1 MKRFENKVA
10 LVTGA
15 ASGMG
20 LLSCQML
27 AQEGAHVLMM
37 DINEEVL
44 EKEAVQIRAQ
54 GGDAIAMKT
63 DVRRYEDIE
72 AAVEKAMSLYGHV
85 DITISFAGG
94 APSRMCKVGKPFHQ
108 LPIEVLDWG
117 VEVNFRA
124 PMYMARAAM
133 QHMMD
138 QGSGVIINIGST
150 SGETGTRSGADYSAE
165 KSGIAYGLTKSIA
178 AAGAPY
184 GVRCCAVSPGPVLTR
199 AAMANMKTALGRAA
213 EPVEVVKLV
222 LYLCS
227 QDAAFI
233 TGVNYV
239 IDGGRAL
246 LLP

>member
-27 AQEGAHVLMM
+27 AEEGAHVLML
-37 DINEEVL
+37 DINEEIL
-44 EKEAVQIRAQ
+44 EKEAAEIRAW

-63 DVRRYEDIE
+63 DVRRYEAIE
-72 AAVEKAMSLYGHV
+72 AAVEKAMALYGHV

-150 SGETGTRSGADYSAE
+150 SGETGTSSNADYSAE
-165 KSGIAYGLTKSIA
+165 KSGIAYGLTKSLA

>member
-1 MKRFENKVA
+1 MKRFEDKVA

-20 LLSCQML
+20 LLACQML
-27 AQEGAHVLMM
+27 AQEGAHVLML
-37 DINEEVL
+37 DINEEII
-44 EKEAVQIRAQ
+44 EKEAAEICAQ

-72 AAVEKAMSLYGHV
+72 AAVEKAVSFYGHV

-94 APSRMCKVGKPFHQ
+94 APSRMCGANKPFHQ
-108 LPIEVLDWG
+108 LPIDVIDWG

-133 QHMMD
+133 THMME
-138 QGSGVIINIGST
+138 QKSGVIINIGST

-213 EPVEVVKLV
+213 EPVEVVNLV

-239 IDGGRAL
+239 IDGGRGL
-246 LLP
+246 LVQ